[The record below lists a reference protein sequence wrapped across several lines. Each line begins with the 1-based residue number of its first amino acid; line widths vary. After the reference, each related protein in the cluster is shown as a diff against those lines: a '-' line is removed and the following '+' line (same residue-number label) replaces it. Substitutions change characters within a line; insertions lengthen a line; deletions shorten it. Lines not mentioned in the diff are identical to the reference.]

1 VRSVTFVRTSRFYLL
16 TGLLA
21 LFAFGG
27 DIVADAVA
35 DACGDHCL
43 SQNSASDAGH
53 EKTPCS
59 HCSCAVHN
67 GFAVASTT
75 TLNLTGASEGSLFIF
90 ADSQSAPPGLPA
102 AIDHPPQLA

>member
-1 VRSVTFVRTSRFYLL
+1 MIFVRTSRFYVL

-35 DACGDHCL
+35 DMRGDHCVSESSSSD
-43 SQNSASDAGH
+43 SQH
-53 EKTPCS
+53 EKSPCS

-67 GFAVASTT
+67 GSAVASTASV
-75 TLNLTGASEGSLFIF
+75 NVTGTSRVSFF
-90 ADSQSAPPGLPA
+90 VTNYDQSAPVGLPA
-102 AIDHPPQLA
+102 AIDHPPQLS

>member
-1 VRSVTFVRTSRFYLL
+1 VNLLGISRLRLL
-16 TGLLA
+16 TGLVV

-27 DIVADAVA
+27 DIVADSIV
-35 DACGDHCL
+35 DSLGEHCAA
-43 SQNSASDAGH
+43 QTCPSDSHH

-67 GFAVASTT
+67 GSVIAANNGVHVSADVQPSV
-75 TLNLTGASEGSLFIF
+75 FILIGDEL
-90 ADSQSAPPGLPA
+90 AQVGPPA

>member
-1 VRSVTFVRTSRFYLL
+1 MSLLRTSRLRLL
-16 TGLLA
+16 GALFV

-27 DIVADAVA
+27 DIIADSIVDALAEHCAAQTCPA
-35 DACGDHCL
+35 DSH
-43 SQNSASDAGH
+43 H

-67 GFAVASTT
+67 GSVIAGNNGVHVSADVQPSV
-75 TLNLTGASEGSLFIF
+75 FILIS
-90 ADSQSAPPGLPA
+90 DESARVGPPA